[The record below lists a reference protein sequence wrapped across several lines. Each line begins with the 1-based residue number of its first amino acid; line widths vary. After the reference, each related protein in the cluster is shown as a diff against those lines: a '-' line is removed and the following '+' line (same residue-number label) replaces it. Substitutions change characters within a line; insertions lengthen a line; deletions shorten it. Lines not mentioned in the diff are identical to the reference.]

1 MRFSLNAL
9 LTFFLLFTA
18 LLKSPSQTPAAYD
31 IVITNGHIIDGTGS
45 PWY

>member
-31 IVITNGHIIDGTGS
+31 IEMCIRDS
-45 PWY
+45 R